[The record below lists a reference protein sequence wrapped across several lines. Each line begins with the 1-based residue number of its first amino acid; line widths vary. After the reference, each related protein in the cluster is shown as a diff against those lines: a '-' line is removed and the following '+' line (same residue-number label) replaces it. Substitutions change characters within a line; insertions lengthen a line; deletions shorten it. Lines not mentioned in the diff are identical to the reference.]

1 MRPQGEVTVGN
12 TELIDNLL
20 VHYRKKASDDNR
32 KVIKEIIRNFRNEP
46 KNIPH
51 DIDRFCR
58 HLEMN
63 KTLMSSLKAMSPL
76 ERILL
81 LPRKSKK
88 K

>member
-1 MRPQGEVTVGN
+1 MSLRIF
-12 TELIDNLL
+12 L
-20 VHYRKKASDDNR
+20 
-32 KVIKEIIRNFRNEP
+32 
-46 KNIPH
+46 